1 MAKQKLKDAVDEAV
15 KHRATEEIK
24 NDVLQNVQRIAAQE
38 AAAAEKLKEEEA
50 AARSARKA
58 ALNNAWMNKNPP
70 CKYCIM
76 LSTMT
81 VAGSSSSCAL
91 RINEILLHWIA
102 TI

>member
-15 KHRATEEIK
+15 RHRATEEIK

-58 ALNNAWMNKNPP
+58 ALNNAWMSKIPQ
-70 CKYCIM
+70 CE
-76 LSTMT
+76 
-81 VAGSSSSCAL
+81 SC
-91 RINEILLHWIA
+91 ILLSAVSPAVSGSLRVSYA
-102 TI
+102 TKIELFS